1 MKKTILLSTLFLS
14 ASLLAQKKNISMEDA
29 VLGLSTNLRIEN
41 LNQVQWIPNQ
51 NAYTQNVKTAYGEA
65 LIKKEVPSLKTDTI
79 FRSSQFENKRI
90 PALNWINDKQA
101 YFSTK
106 TGYKTITTSGQQAD
120 WLKLPDNAENVEFD
134 ATNNQVGYVIDNNL
148 FFVDKAG
155 KTHQVTNDG
164 KYEIV
169 NGKSVHQNEFGI
181 HKGIFI
187 SPKGNLIAFYRM
199 DQTVVT
205 DYPIIDWSVQPAV
218 NKNIKYPFAGTKNH
232 TVRLGVYNPSTQK
245 TIFLET
251 QPEVDHYLTSVTWSP
266 DEKHIYIALL
276 SRNQKHMELN
286 QYDAIS
292 GKLIK
297 TLFKE
302 DDAKYVEPQNE
313 LHFIPG
319 KSNEFI
325 WWSQRDGFMHLY
337 RFNTDGKLLNQITKG
352 DWIVTDLV
360 GENAKKKELL
370 VMTTKDSP
378 KERQLYAV
386 NWENGKLRKITTD
399 AGTHNVSVSSN
410 GEYAI
415 DNWSN
420 DNTPRKID
428 VLDANGKFKQNIL
441 TAQNPLANYNTAKV
455 ENITLKADD
464 GTDLYGK
471 LIYPTNFDQSKK
483 YPVIVYLYN
492 GPHAQLITNR
502 FPATG
507 NLWYDHLAEKGYVVF
522 TMDGRG
528 SANRGLKFEQAIH
541 GNVGTTEMND
551 QMKGVDFLKTLPFV
565 DADRM
570 GIHGWSYGGFMTT
583 SFMLRKPDVF
593 KVGVAGGPV
602 LDWTQYE
609 IMYTER
615 YMESPQDNPEGYKTS
630 NLINRTKDL
639 KGKLLMIHGAQD
651 NVVVWQHSIDF
662 IREAVKNGVQMDYF
676 VYPGHEHN
684 VRGKDRVHLM
694 QKITDY
700 FDLYLKPEST
710 MSKE

>member
-1 MKKTILLSTLFLS
+1 MST
-14 ASLLAQKKNISMEDA
+14 SLLAQKKNVTMEDA

-51 NAYTQNVKTAYGEA
+51 NAYTQNVKTSYGEA

-90 PALNWINDKQA
+90 PSLNWINDKQA
-101 YFSTK
+101 YYSTK
-106 TGYKTITTSGQQAD
+106 TGYKTITTVGQQND

-148 FFVDKAG
+148 FFVDKTG
-155 KTHQVTNDG
+155 KTHQITKDG

-187 SPKGNLIAFYRM
+187 SPKGNLVAFYRM
-199 DQTVVT
+199 DQTAVT

-232 TVRLGVYNPSTQK
+232 TATLGVYNPSTQK
-245 TIFLET
+245 TTFLET
-251 QPEVDHYLTSVTWSP
+251 HPEVDHYLTSVTWSP

-286 QYDAIS
+286 QYDAVS

-319 KSNEFI
+319 KNNEFV

-360 GENAKKKELL
+360 GENAKKKEFLI
-370 VMTTKDSP
+370 MTTKDSP
-378 KERQLYAV
+378 KDRHLYAV

-399 AGTHNVSVSSN
+399 AGTHNVSVSTN

-455 ENITLKADD
+455 ENVTLKADD

-471 LIYPTNFDQSKK
+471 LIYPTNFDSSKK

-541 GNVGTTEMND
+541 GNVATTEMND
-551 QMKGVDFLKTLPFV
+551 QMKGVDFLKNLPFV
-565 DADRM
+565 DAERM

-615 YMESPQDNPEGYKTS
+615 YMESPQDNPEGFKNT
-630 NLINRTKDL
+630 NLINRVKDL

-662 IREAVKNGVQMDYF
+662 IREAVKNSVQMDYF

-700 FDLYLKPEST
+700 FDLYLKPEGT
-710 MSKE
+710 FQK

>member
-1 MKKTILLSTLFLS
+1 MKKTILLTTLLMS
-14 ASLLAQKKNISMEDA
+14 ASLIAQKKNVTMEDA

-51 NAYTQNVKTAYGEA
+51 NAYTQNVKTSYGEA

-90 PALNWINDKQA
+90 PSLNWINDKQA

-106 TGYKTITTSGQQAD
+106 TGYKTITTAGQQND
-120 WLKLPDNAENVEFD
+120 WLKLPDNAENIEFD

-155 KTHQVTNDG
+155 KTHQITKDG

-187 SPKGNLIAFYRM
+187 SPKGNLVAFYRM
-199 DQTVVT
+199 DQTAVT

-232 TVRLGVYNPSTQK
+232 TVTLGVYNPTTQK
-245 TIFLET
+245 TTFLET
-251 QPEVDHYLTSVTWSP
+251 HPEVDHYLTSVTWSP

-286 QYDAIS
+286 QYDAVS

-319 KSNEFI
+319 KTNEFV

-360 GENAKKKELL
+360 GENAKKKEFLI
-370 VMTTKDSP
+370 MTTKDSP
-378 KERQLYAV
+378 KDRHLYAV

-399 AGTHNVSVSSN
+399 AGTHNVSVSTN

-441 TAQNPLANYNTAKV
+441 NAQNPLANYNTAKV
-455 ENITLKADD
+455 ENVTLKADD

-471 LIYPTNFDQSKK
+471 LIYPTNFDSSKK

-507 NLWYDHLAEKGYVVF
+507 NLWYDHLAEKGYIVF

-541 GNVGTTEMND
+541 GNVATTEMND

-565 DADRM
+565 DAERM

-615 YMESPQDNPEGYKTS
+615 YMESPQDNPEGFKNT
-630 NLINRTKDL
+630 NLINRVKDL

-662 IREAVKNGVQMDYF
+662 IREAVKNG
-676 VYPGHEHN
+676 
-684 VRGKDRVHLM
+684 
-694 QKITDY
+694 
-700 FDLYLKPEST
+700 
-710 MSKE
+710 

>member
-1 MKKTILLSTLFLS
+1 MKNTILLSTLFLS

-51 NAYTQNVKTAYGEA
+51 NAFTQNVKTSYGEA

-90 PALNWINDKQA
+90 PSLNWINDKQA

-106 TGYKTITTSGQQAD
+106 TGYKTITTAGQQAD

-134 ATNNQVGYVIDNNL
+134 AINNQVGYVIDNNL

-187 SPKGNLIAFYRM
+187 SPKGNLVAFYKM

-232 TVRLGVYNPSTQK
+232 IVTLGVYNPSTQK

-297 TLFKE
+297 ILFKE

-410 GEYAI
+410 GEYI
-415 DNWSN
+415 VDNWSN

-428 VLDANGKFKQNIL
+428 VIAANGKLKQNIL

-651 NVVVWQHSIDF
+651 PVVVWQHSVDF
-662 IREAVKNGVQMDYF
+662 VREAVKNGVQMDYF
-676 VYPGHEHN
+676 IYPGHEHN

-710 MSKE
+710 TTK

>member
-1 MKKTILLSTLFLS
+1 MKKTILLSTFLLS
-14 ASLLAQKKNISMEDA
+14 AGLLAQKKNISMQEA
-29 VLGLSTNLRIEN
+29 VLGLATNLRVDN

-51 NAYTQNVKTAYGEA
+51 NAYTQNVKTSYGEA

-90 PALNWINDKQA
+90 PQLNWINAEQA
-101 YFSTK
+101 NFSTK
-106 TGYKTITTSGQQAD
+106 QGVKKINIAGQQTN
-120 WLKLPDNAENVEFD
+120 WLTLPENAEEVEVD
-134 ATNNQVGYVIDNNL
+134 GSHNQIAYVVDNNL
-148 FFVDKAG
+148 YFVDKNG
-155 KTHQVTNDG
+155 QTHQITTDG

-169 NGKSVHQNEFGI
+169 NGKSVHQQEFGI
-181 HKGIFI
+181 HKGIFL
-187 SPKGNLIAFYRM
+187 SPKGNYVAFYRM
-199 DQTVVT
+199 DQTAVT
-205 DYPIIDWSVQPAV
+205 DYPIIDWTVQPAV

-232 TVRLGVYNPSTQK
+232 TVTLGVYNPSTKK

-251 QPEVDHYLTSVTWSP
+251 HPEVDHYLTSVTWSP
-266 DEKHIYIALL
+266 DEKFIYIGIL
-276 SRNQKHMELN
+276 SRNQKHLELN
-286 QYDAIS
+286 QYDATS

-313 LHFIPG
+313 LYFVKG
-319 KSNEFI
+319 KTNEFI
-325 WWSQRDGFMHLY
+325 WWSQRDGYMHLY
-337 RFNTDGKLLNQITKG
+337 RFDINGKLLNQITKG
-352 DWIVTDLV
+352 NWIVNEIV
-360 GENAKKKELL
+360 GENSKKKELL
-370 VMTTKDSP
+370 ITTTKDSP
-378 KERQLYAV
+378 KEKQLYAV

-399 AGTHNVSVSSN
+399 AGIHNVSISSN

-420 DNTPRKID
+420 ETTPRKVD
-428 VLDANGKFKQNIL
+428 LLDTKGKFKSNLL
-441 TAQNPLANYNTAKV
+441 TAKNPLSDYNTAKV
-455 ENITLKADD
+455 ENVTLKADD

-471 LIYPTNFDQSKK
+471 LIYPTNFDKTKK

-507 NLWYDHLAEKGYVVF
+507 NLWYDVLAEKGYVVF

-528 SANRGLKFEQAIH
+528 SSNRGLKFEQAIH
-541 GNVGTTEMND
+541 GNVATTEMND
-551 QMKGVDFLKTLPFV
+551 QMKGVEFLKSLPFV
-565 DADRM
+565 DAERM

-615 YMESPQDNPEGYKTS
+615 YMESPQDNPEGFKET
-630 NLINRTKDL
+630 NLINRVKDL
-639 KGKLLMIHGAQD
+639 KGKLLMIHGTQD

-662 IREAVKNGVQMDYF
+662 IREAVKNGIQMDYF
-676 VYPGHEHN
+676 IYPGYQHN
-684 VRGKDRVHLM
+684 VIGKDRVHLM

-700 FDLYLKPEST
+700 FDLYLKPEN
-710 MSKE
+710 SK

>member
-1 MKKTILLSTLFLS
+1 MKKTILLTTLLMS
-14 ASLLAQKKNISMEDA
+14 ASLIAQKKNVTMEDA

-51 NAYTQNVKTAYGEA
+51 NAYTQNVKTSYGEA

-90 PALNWINDKQA
+90 PSLNWINDKQA

-106 TGYKTITTSGQQAD
+106 TGYKTITTAGQQND
-120 WLKLPDNAENVEFD
+120 WLKLPENAENIEFD

-155 KTHQVTNDG
+155 KTHQITKDG

-187 SPKGNLIAFYRM
+187 SPKGNLVAFYRM
-199 DQTVVT
+199 DQTAVT

-232 TVRLGVYNPSTQK
+232 TVTLGVYNPTTQK
-245 TIFLET
+245 TTFLET
-251 QPEVDHYLTSVTWSP
+251 HPEVDHYLTSVTWSP

-286 QYDAIS
+286 QYDAVS

-319 KSNEFI
+319 KTNEFV

-360 GENAKKKELL
+360 GENAKKKEFLI
-370 VMTTKDSP
+370 MTTKDSP
-378 KERQLYAV
+378 KDRHLYAV

-399 AGTHNVSVSSN
+399 AGTHNVSVSTN

-441 TAQNPLANYNTAKV
+441 NAQNPLANYNTAKV
-455 ENITLKADD
+455 ENVTLKADD

-471 LIYPTNFDQSKK
+471 LIYPTNFDSSKK

-507 NLWYDHLAEKGYVVF
+507 NLWYDHLAEKGYIVF

-541 GNVGTTEMND
+541 GNVATTEMND

-565 DADRM
+565 DAERM

-615 YMESPQDNPEGYKTS
+615 YMESPQDNPEGFKNT
-630 NLINRTKDL
+630 NLINRVKDL

-662 IREAVKNGVQMDYF
+662 IREAVKNGMQMDYF

-700 FDLYLKPEST
+700 FDLYLKPEGTSQ
-710 MSKE
+710 K

>member
-1 MKKTILLSTLFLS
+1 MKKTILLTTLLMS
-14 ASLLAQKKNISMEDA
+14 ASLIAQKKNVTMEDA

-51 NAYTQNVKTAYGEA
+51 NAYTQNVKTSYGEA

-90 PALNWINDKQA
+90 PSLNWINDKQA
-101 YFSTK
+101 YYSTK
-106 TGYKTITTSGQQAD
+106 TGYKTITTAGQQND
-120 WLKLPDNAENVEFD
+120 WLKLPDNAENIEFD

-155 KTHQVTNDG
+155 KTHQITKDG

-187 SPKGNLIAFYRM
+187 SPKGNLVAFYRM
-199 DQTVVT
+199 DQTAVT

-232 TVRLGVYNPSTQK
+232 TVTLGVYNPTTQK
-245 TIFLET
+245 TTFLET
-251 QPEVDHYLTSVTWSP
+251 HPEVDHYLTSVTWSP

-286 QYDAIS
+286 QYDAVS

-319 KSNEFI
+319 KTNEFV

-360 GENAKKKELL
+360 GENAKKKEFLI
-370 VMTTKDSP
+370 MTTKDSP
-378 KERQLYAV
+378 KDRHLYAV

-399 AGTHNVSVSSN
+399 AGTHNVSVSTN

-455 ENITLKADD
+455 ENVTLKADD

-471 LIYPTNFDQSKK
+471 LIYPTNFDSSKK

-541 GNVGTTEMND
+541 GNVATTEMND

-565 DADRM
+565 DAERM

-615 YMESPQDNPEGYKTS
+615 YMESPQDNPEGFKNT
-630 NLINRTKDL
+630 NLINRVKDL

-700 FDLYLKPEST
+700 FDLYLKPEGTSQ
-710 MSKE
+710 K

>member
-1 MKKTILLSTLFLS
+1 MS
-14 ASLLAQKKNISMEDA
+14 ASLLAQKKNITMEDA

-51 NAYTQNVKTAYGEA
+51 NAYTQNVKTSYGEA

-90 PALNWINDKQA
+90 PSLNWINDKQA
-101 YFSTK
+101 YYSTK
-106 TGYKTITTSGQQAD
+106 TGYKTITTAGQQND
-120 WLKLPDNAENVEFD
+120 WLKLPDNAENEEFD
-134 ATNNQVGYVIDNNL
+134 ATNNQVGYVVDNNL
-148 FFVDKAG
+148 FFVDKTG
-155 KTHQVTNDG
+155 KTHQITKDG

-187 SPKGNLIAFYRM
+187 SPKGNLVAFYRM

-232 TVRLGVYNPSTQK
+232 TVTLGVYNPSTQK
-245 TIFLET
+245 TTFLEIH
-251 QPEVDHYLTSVTWSP
+251 PEVDHYLTSVTWSP

-286 QYDAIS
+286 QYDAVS

-319 KSNEFI
+319 KNNEFV

-360 GENAKKKELL
+360 GENAKKKEFLII
-370 VMTTKDSP
+370 TTKDSP
-378 KERQLYAV
+378 KDRHLYAV

-399 AGTHNVSVSSN
+399 AGTHNVSVSTN

-455 ENITLKADD
+455 ENVTLKADD

-471 LIYPTNFDQSKK
+471 LIYPTNFDSSKK

-541 GNVGTTEMND
+541 GNVATTEMND

-565 DADRM
+565 DAERM

-615 YMESPQDNPEGYKTS
+615 YMESPQDNPEGFKNT
-630 NLINRTKDL
+630 NLINRVKDL

-662 IREAVKNGVQMDYF
+662 IREAVKNGMQMDYF

-700 FDLYLKPEST
+700 FDLYLKPEGTSQ
-710 MSKE
+710 K

>member
-1 MKKTILLSTLFLS
+1 MKKTILLSTLLMS
-14 ASLLAQKKNISMEDA
+14 ASLLAQKKNITMEDA

-51 NAYTQNVKTAYGEA
+51 NAFTQNVKTSYGEA

-90 PALNWINDKQA
+90 PSLNWINDKQA

-106 TGYKTITTSGQQAD
+106 TGYKTISTTGQQND

-155 KTHQVTNDG
+155 KTHQITKDG

-187 SPKGNLIAFYRM
+187 SPKGNYVAFYRM

-232 TVRLGVYNPSTQK
+232 TVTLGVYNPTMQK
-245 TIFLET
+245 TTFLET
-251 QPEVDHYLTSVTWSP
+251 HPEIDHYLTSVTWSP

-286 QYDAIS
+286 QYDAVS

-319 KSNEFI
+319 KTNEFV

-337 RFNTDGKLLNQITKG
+337 RFNTEGKLLNQITKG

-360 GENAKKKELL
+360 GENAKKKEFLI
-370 VMTTKDSP
+370 MTTKDSP
-378 KERQLYAV
+378 KDRHLYAV

-399 AGTHNVSVSSN
+399 AGTHNISVSTN
-410 GEYAI
+410 GDYAI

-428 VLDANGKFKQNIL
+428 VIDANGKFKQNIL
-441 TAQNPLANYNTAKV
+441 TAQNPLTNYNTAKV
-455 ENITLKADD
+455 ENVTLKADD

-541 GNVGTTEMND
+541 GNVATTEMND

-565 DADRM
+565 DAERM

-615 YMESPQDNPEGYKTS
+615 YMESPQDNPEGYKNT

-651 NVVVWQHSIDF
+651 PVVVWQHSVDF
-662 IREAVKNGVQMDYF
+662 VREAVKNGVQMDYF
-676 VYPGHEHN
+676 IYPGHEHN

-710 MSKE
+710 SQK

>member
-1 MKKTILLSTLFLS
+1 MKKTILLSTLLMS
-14 ASLLAQKKNISMEDA
+14 ASLLAQKKNVTMEDA

-51 NAYTQNVKTAYGEA
+51 NAFTQNVKTSYGEA

-90 PALNWINDKQA
+90 PSLNWINDKQA
-101 YFSTK
+101 YYSTK
-106 TGYKTITTSGQQAD
+106 TGYKTITTAGQQND

-148 FFVDKAG
+148 FFVDKTG
-155 KTHQVTNDG
+155 KTHQITKDG

-232 TVRLGVYNPSTQK
+232 TVTLGVYNPSTQK
-245 TIFLET
+245 TTFLET
-251 QPEVDHYLTSVTWSP
+251 HPEVDHYLTSVTWSP

-286 QYDAIS
+286 QYDAVS

-319 KSNEFI
+319 KNNEFV

-360 GENAKKKELL
+360 GENAKKKEFLI
-370 VMTTKDSP
+370 MTTKDSP
-378 KERQLYAV
+378 KDRHLYAV

-399 AGTHNVSVSSN
+399 AGTHNVSVSTN

-420 DNTPRKID
+420 DDTPRKID

-441 TAQNPLANYNTAKV
+441 SAQNPLANYNTAKV
-455 ENITLKADD
+455 ENVTLKADD

-471 LIYPTNFDQSKK
+471 LIYPTNFDSSKK

-541 GNVGTTEMND
+541 GNVATTEMND

-565 DADRM
+565 DAERM

-615 YMESPQDNPEGYKTS
+615 YMESPQDNPEGFKNT
-630 NLINRTKDL
+630 NLINRVKDL

-700 FDLYLKPEST
+700 FDLYLKPENISI
-710 MSKE
+710 K

>member
-1 MKKTILLSTLFLS
+1 MS
-14 ASLLAQKKNISMEDA
+14 ASLLAQKKNVTMEDA

-51 NAYTQNVKTAYGEA
+51 NAYTQNVKTSYGEA

-90 PALNWINDKQA
+90 PSLNWINDKQA
-101 YFSTK
+101 YYSTK
-106 TGYKTITTSGQQAD
+106 TGYKTITTAGQQTD
-120 WLKLPDNAENVEFD
+120 WLKLPDNAENIEFD

-155 KTHQVTNDG
+155 KTHQITKDG

-187 SPKGNLIAFYRM
+187 SPKGSLVAFYRM

-232 TVRLGVYNPSTQK
+232 TVTLGVYNPATQK
-245 TIFLET
+245 TTFLET
-251 QPEVDHYLTSVTWSP
+251 HPEVDHYLTSVTWSP

-276 SRNQKHMELN
+276 SRNQKHLELN
-286 QYDAIS
+286 QYDAVS

-319 KSNEFI
+319 KTNEFV

-337 RFNTDGKLLNQITKG
+337 RFNTDGKLLKQITKG

-360 GENAKKKELL
+360 GENAKKKEFLI
-370 VMTTKDSP
+370 MTTKDSP
-378 KERQLYAV
+378 KDRHLYAV

-399 AGTHNVSVSSN
+399 TGTHNVLVSSN

-441 TAQNPLANYNTAKV
+441 TAQNPLTNYNTAKV
-455 ENITLKADD
+455 ENVTLKADD

-471 LIYPTNFDQSKK
+471 LIYPTNFDSSKK

-541 GNVGTTEMND
+541 GNVATTEMND
-551 QMKGVDFLKTLPFV
+551 QMKGVNFLETLSFV
-565 DADRM
+565 DAERM

-615 YMESPQDNPEGYKTS
+615 YMESPQDNPEGFKNT
-630 NLINRTKDL
+630 NLINRVKDL

-700 FDLYLKPEST
+700 FDLYLKPEGTSQ
-710 MSKE
+710 K

>member
-1 MKKTILLSTLFLS
+1 MS
-14 ASLLAQKKNISMEDA
+14 ASLLAQKKNITMEDA

-51 NAYTQNVKTAYGEA
+51 NAYTQNVKTSYGEA

-90 PALNWINDKQA
+90 PSLNWINDKQA

-106 TGYKTITTSGQQAD
+106 TGYKTITTAGQQND
-120 WLKLPDNAENVEFD
+120 WLKLPKNAENIEFD

-148 FFVDKAG
+148 FFVDKSG
-155 KTHQVTNDG
+155 KTHQITKDG

-187 SPKGNLIAFYRM
+187 SPKGNLVAFYRM
-199 DQTVVT
+199 DQTAVT

-232 TVRLGVYNPSTQK
+232 TVMLGVYNPSTQK

-251 QPEVDHYLTSVTWSP
+251 HPEVDHYLTSVTWSP

-276 SRNQKHMELN
+276 SRNQKHLELN
-286 QYDAIS
+286 QYDAVS

-319 KSNEFI
+319 KNNEFV

-360 GENAKKKELL
+360 GENAKKKEFLI
-370 VMTTKDSP
+370 MTTKDSP
-378 KERQLYAV
+378 KDRHLYAV

-399 AGTHNVSVSSN
+399 AGTHNVSVSTN

-455 ENITLKADD
+455 ENVTLKADD

-471 LIYPTNFDQSKK
+471 LIYPTNFDSSKK

-541 GNVGTTEMND
+541 GNVATTEMND

-565 DADRM
+565 DAERM

-615 YMESPQDNPEGYKTS
+615 YMESPQDNPEGFKNT
-630 NLINRTKDL
+630 NLINRVKDL

-700 FDLYLKPEST
+700 FDLYLKPEGTSQ
-710 MSKE
+710 K

>member
-1 MKKTILLSTLFLS
+1 MKKTILFSTLLMS
-14 ASLLAQKKNISMEDA
+14 ASLLAQKKNVTMEDA

-51 NAYTQNVKTAYGEA
+51 NAYTQNVKTSYGEA

-90 PALNWINDKQA
+90 PSLNWINDKQA
-101 YFSTK
+101 YYSTK
-106 TGYKTITTSGQQAD
+106 TGYKTITTAGQQTD
-120 WLKLPDNAENVEFD
+120 WLKLPDNAENIEFD

-155 KTHQVTNDG
+155 KTHQITKDG

-187 SPKGNLIAFYRM
+187 SPKGSLVAFYRM

-232 TVRLGVYNPSTQK
+232 TVTLGVYNPATQK
-245 TIFLET
+245 TTFLET
-251 QPEVDHYLTSVTWSP
+251 HPEVDHYLTSVTWSP

-276 SRNQKHMELN
+276 SRNQKHLELN
-286 QYDAIS
+286 QYDAVS

-319 KSNEFI
+319 KTNEFV

-337 RFNTDGKLLNQITKG
+337 RFNTAGKLLNQITKG

-360 GENAKKKELL
+360 GENAKKKEFLI
-370 VMTTKDSP
+370 MTTKDSP
-378 KERQLYAV
+378 KDRHLYAV

-455 ENITLKADD
+455 ENVTLKADD

-471 LIYPTNFDQSKK
+471 LIYPTNFDSSKK

-541 GNVGTTEMND
+541 GNVATTEMND
-551 QMKGVDFLKTLPFV
+551 QMKGVNFLKTLPFV
-565 DADRM
+565 DAERM

-602 LDWTQYE
+602 LDWAQYE

-615 YMESPQDNPEGYKTS
+615 YMESPQDNPEGFKNT
-630 NLINRTKDL
+630 NLINRVKDL

-700 FDLYLKPEST
+700 FDLYLKPEGTSQ
-710 MSKE
+710 K

>member
-1 MKKTILLSTLFLS
+1 MS
-14 ASLLAQKKNISMEDA
+14 ASLLAQKKNVTMEDA

-51 NAYTQNVKTAYGEA
+51 NAYTQNVKTSYGEA

-90 PALNWINDKQA
+90 PSLNWINDKQA
-101 YFSTK
+101 YYSTK
-106 TGYKTITTSGQQAD
+106 TGYKTITTAGQQND

-155 KTHQVTNDG
+155 KTHQITKDG

-187 SPKGNLIAFYRM
+187 SPKGNLVAFYRM
-199 DQTVVT
+199 DQTAVT

-232 TVRLGVYNPSTQK
+232 TVTLGVYNPTTQK
-245 TIFLET
+245 TTFLET
-251 QPEVDHYLTSVTWSP
+251 HPEVDHYLTSVTWSP

-286 QYDAIS
+286 QYDAVS

-319 KSNEFI
+319 KNNEFV

-360 GENAKKKELL
+360 GENAKKKEFLI
-370 VMTTKDSP
+370 MTTKDSP
-378 KERQLYAV
+378 KDRHLYAV

-399 AGTHNVSVSSN
+399 AGTHNVTVSSN

-455 ENITLKADD
+455 ENVTLKADD

-471 LIYPTNFDQSKK
+471 LIYPTNFDSSKK

-541 GNVGTTEMND
+541 GNVATTEMND

-565 DADRM
+565 DAERM

-615 YMESPQDNPEGYKTS
+615 YMESPQDNPEGFKNT
-630 NLINRTKDL
+630 NLINRVKDL

-700 FDLYLKPEST
+700 FDLYLKPEGTSQ
-710 MSKE
+710 K

>member
-1 MKKTILLSTLFLS
+1 MS
-14 ASLLAQKKNISMEDA
+14 ASLLAQKKNVTMEDA

-51 NAYTQNVKTAYGEA
+51 NAYTQNVKTSYGEA

-90 PALNWINDKQA
+90 PSLNWINDKQA
-101 YFSTK
+101 YYSTK
-106 TGYKTITTSGQQAD
+106 TGYKTITTAGQQND

-148 FFVDKAG
+148 FFVDKTG
-155 KTHQVTNDG
+155 KTHQITKDG

-187 SPKGNLIAFYRM
+187 SPKGNLVAFYRM
-199 DQTVVT
+199 DQTIVT

-232 TVRLGVYNPSTQK
+232 TVMLGVYNPSTQK

-251 QPEVDHYLTSVTWSP
+251 HPEVDHYLTSVTWSP

-286 QYDAIS
+286 QYDAVS

-319 KSNEFI
+319 KNNEFV

-360 GENAKKKELL
+360 GENAKKKEFLI
-370 VMTTKDSP
+370 MTTKDSP
-378 KERQLYAV
+378 KDRHLYAV

-399 AGTHNVSVSSN
+399 AGTHNVSVSTN

-455 ENITLKADD
+455 ENVTLKADD

-541 GNVGTTEMND
+541 GNVATTEMND

-565 DADRM
+565 DAERM

-615 YMESPQDNPEGYKTS
+615 YMESPQDNPEGFKNT
-630 NLINRTKDL
+630 NLINRVKDL

-662 IREAVKNGVQMDYF
+662 IREAVKKGVQMDYF

-700 FDLYLKPEST
+700 FDLYLKPEGTSQ
-710 MSKE
+710 K

>member
-1 MKKTILLSTLFLS
+1 MKKTILLSTLLMS
-14 ASLLAQKKNISMEDA
+14 ASLLAQKKNITMEDA

-51 NAYTQNVKTAYGEA
+51 NAFTQNVKTSYGEA

-90 PALNWINDKQA
+90 PSLNWINDKQA

-106 TGYKTITTSGQQAD
+106 TGYKTITTTGQQND

-155 KTHQVTNDG
+155 KTHQITKDG

-187 SPKGNLIAFYRM
+187 SPKGNYVAFYRM

-232 TVRLGVYNPSTQK
+232 TVTLGVYNPTTQK
-245 TIFLET
+245 TTFLET
-251 QPEVDHYLTSVTWSP
+251 HPEVDHYLTSVTWSP

-286 QYDAIS
+286 QYDAVS

-319 KSNEFI
+319 KTNEFV

-337 RFNTDGKLLNQITKG
+337 RFNTEGKLLNQITKG

-360 GENAKKKELL
+360 GENAKKKEFLI
-370 VMTTKDSP
+370 MTTKDSP
-378 KERQLYAV
+378 KDRHLYAV

-399 AGTHNVSVSSN
+399 AGTHNVSVSTN
-410 GEYAI
+410 GDYAI

-428 VLDANGKFKQNIL
+428 VIDANGKFKQNIL
-441 TAQNPLANYNTAKV
+441 TAQNPLTNYNTAKV
-455 ENITLKADD
+455 ENVTLKADD

-541 GNVGTTEMND
+541 GNVATTEMND

-565 DADRM
+565 DAERM

-615 YMESPQDNPEGYKTS
+615 YMESPQDNPEGYKNT

-651 NVVVWQHSIDF
+651 PIVVWQHSVDF
-662 IREAVKNGVQMDYF
+662 VREAVKNGVQMDYF
-676 VYPGHEHN
+676 IYPGHEHN

-700 FDLYLKPEST
+700 FDLYLKPEGTSQ
-710 MSKE
+710 K

>member
-1 MKKTILLSTLFLS
+1 MKKTILFSTLLLS
-14 ASLLAQKKNISMEDA
+14 ASLLAQKKNITMEDA

-41 LNQVQWIPNQ
+41 LSQVQWIPNQ
-51 NAYTQNVKTAYGEA
+51 NAFTQNVKTAYGEA
-65 LIKKEVPSLKTDTI
+65 LIKKEIPSLKTDTI
-79 FRSSQFENKRI
+79 LRSTQFENKRI
-90 PALNWINDKQA
+90 PSLTWINDKQA

-106 TGYKTITTSGQQAD
+106 TGYKTISTTGQQAD
-120 WLKLPDNAENVEFD
+120 WMKLPEKSENVEFD

-148 FFVDKAG
+148 FFVDKTG
-155 KTHQVTNDG
+155 KTHQITKDG

-187 SPKGNLIAFYRM
+187 SPKGNLVAFYRM

-232 TVRLGVYNPSTQK
+232 TVTLGVYNPSTQK
-245 TIFLET
+245 TTFLET
-251 QPEVDHYLTSVTWSP
+251 HPEVDHYLTSVTWSP

-276 SRNQKHMELN
+276 SRNQKHLELN
-286 QYDAIS
+286 QYDAVS

-319 KSNEFI
+319 KTNEFV

-360 GENAKKKELL
+360 GENVKKKEFL

-378 KERQLYAV
+378 KDRHLYAV
-386 NWENGKLRKITTD
+386 NWENGKLRKITSD

-441 TAQNPLANYNTAKV
+441 TANNPLANYNTAKV
-455 ENITLKADD
+455 ENVTLKADD

-502 FPATG
+502 FPASG

-541 GNVGTTEMND
+541 GNVATTEMND

-565 DADRM
+565 DAERM

-602 LDWTQYE
+602 LDWKQYE
-609 IMYTER
+609 AMYTER
-615 YMESPQDNPEGYKTS
+615 YMESPQDNPEGFKNT

-700 FDLYLKPEST
+700 FDLYLKPEATSQ
-710 MSKE
+710 K

>member
-65 LIKKEVPSLKTDTI
+65 LIRKEVPSLKTDTI

-187 SPKGNLIAFYRM
+187 SPKGNLVAFYRM

-428 VLDANGKFKQNIL
+428 VIAANGKLKQNIL

-630 NLINRTKDL
+630 NLINRVKDL

-676 VYPGHEHN
+676 IYPGHEHN

-710 MSKE
+710 TTK

>member
-120 WLKLPDNAENVEFD
+120 WLKLPDNAENVEFE

-187 SPKGNLIAFYRM
+187 SPKGNLVAFYRM

-410 GEYAI
+410 GEYI
-415 DNWSN
+415 VDNWSN

-428 VLDANGKFKQNIL
+428 VIAANGKLKQNIL

-651 NVVVWQHSIDF
+651 PVVVWQHSVDF
-662 IREAVKNGVQMDYF
+662 VREAVKNGVQMDYF
-676 VYPGHEHN
+676 IYPGHEHN

-710 MSKE
+710 TTK

>member
-1 MKKTILLSTLFLS
+1 MKKTILLTTLLMS
-14 ASLLAQKKNISMEDA
+14 ASLIAQKKNVTMEDA

-51 NAYTQNVKTAYGEA
+51 NAYTQNVKTSYGEA

-90 PALNWINDKQA
+90 PSLNWINDKQA

-106 TGYKTITTSGQQAD
+106 TGYKTITTAGQQND
-120 WLKLPDNAENVEFD
+120 WLKLPDNAENIEFD

-155 KTHQVTNDG
+155 KTHQITKDG

-187 SPKGNLIAFYRM
+187 SPKGNLVAFYRM
-199 DQTVVT
+199 DQTAVT

-232 TVRLGVYNPSTQK
+232 TVTLGVYNPTTQK
-245 TIFLET
+245 TTFLET
-251 QPEVDHYLTSVTWSP
+251 HPEVDHYLTSVTWSP

-286 QYDAIS
+286 QYDAVS

-319 KSNEFI
+319 KTNEFV

-360 GENAKKKELL
+360 GENAKKKEFLI
-370 VMTTKDSP
+370 MTTKDSP
-378 KERQLYAV
+378 KDRHLYAV

-399 AGTHNVSVSSN
+399 AGTHNVSVSTN

-455 ENITLKADD
+455 ENVTLKADD

-471 LIYPTNFDQSKK
+471 LIYPTNFDSSKK

-541 GNVGTTEMND
+541 GNVATTEMND

-565 DADRM
+565 DAERM

-615 YMESPQDNPEGYKTS
+615 YMESPQDNPEGFKNT
-630 NLINRTKDL
+630 NLINRVKDL

-662 IREAVKNGVQMDYF
+662 IREAVKNGMQMDYF

-700 FDLYLKPEST
+700 FDLYLKPEGTSQ
-710 MSKE
+710 K

>member
-1 MKKTILLSTLFLS
+1 MKKTILLTTLLMS
-14 ASLLAQKKNISMEDA
+14 ASLIAQKKNVTMEDA

-51 NAYTQNVKTAYGEA
+51 NAYTQNVKTSYGEA

-90 PALNWINDKQA
+90 PSLNWINDKQA

-106 TGYKTITTSGQQAD
+106 TGYKTITTAGQQND
-120 WLKLPDNAENVEFD
+120 WLKLPENAENIEFD

-148 FFVDKAG
+148 FFVDKSG
-155 KTHQVTNDG
+155 KTHQITKDG

-187 SPKGNLIAFYRM
+187 SPKGNLVAFYRM
-199 DQTVVT
+199 DQTAVT

-232 TVRLGVYNPSTQK
+232 TVTLGVYNPTTQK
-245 TIFLET
+245 TTFLET
-251 QPEVDHYLTSVTWSP
+251 HPEVDHYLTSVTWSP

-286 QYDAIS
+286 QYDAVS

-302 DDAKYVEPQNE
+302 DDTKYVEPQNE

-319 KSNEFI
+319 KNNEFV

-337 RFNTDGKLLNQITKG
+337 RFNTEGKLLNQITKG

-360 GENAKKKELL
+360 GENAKKKEFLI
-370 VMTTKDSP
+370 MTTKYSP
-378 KERQLYAV
+378 KDRHLYAV

-399 AGTHNVSVSSN
+399 AGTHNVSVSTN

-455 ENITLKADD
+455 ENVTLKADD

-471 LIYPTNFDQSKK
+471 LIYPTNFDSSKK

-541 GNVGTTEMND
+541 GNVATTEMND

-565 DADRM
+565 DAERM

-615 YMESPQDNPEGYKTS
+615 YMESPQDNPEGFKNT
-630 NLINRTKDL
+630 NLINRVKDL

-662 IREAVKNGVQMDYF
+662 IREAVKNGMQMDYF

-700 FDLYLKPEST
+700 FDLYLKPEGTSQ
-710 MSKE
+710 K

>member
-1 MKKTILLSTLFLS
+1 MKKTILFSTLLLS
-14 ASLLAQKKNISMEDA
+14 ASLLAQKKNITMEDA

-41 LNQVQWIPNQ
+41 LSQVQWIPNQ
-51 NAYTQNVKTAYGEA
+51 NAFTQNVKTSYGEA

-79 FRSSQFENKRI
+79 LRSTQFENKRI
-90 PALNWINDKQA
+90 PSLTWINDKQA

-106 TGYKTITTSGQQAD
+106 TGYKTISTTGQQAD
-120 WLKLPDNAENVEFD
+120 WMKLPEKSENVEFD

-148 FFVDKAG
+148 FFVDKTG
-155 KTHQVTNDG
+155 KTHQITKDG

-187 SPKGNLIAFYRM
+187 SPKGNLVAFYRM

-232 TVRLGVYNPSTQK
+232 TVTLGVYNPSTQK
-245 TIFLET
+245 TTFLET
-251 QPEVDHYLTSVTWSP
+251 HPEVDHYLTSVTWSP

-276 SRNQKHMELN
+276 SRNQKHLELN
-286 QYDAIS
+286 QYDAVS

-313 LHFIPG
+313 LHFISG
-319 KSNEFI
+319 KTNEFV

-360 GENAKKKELL
+360 GENAKKKEFL

-378 KERQLYAV
+378 KERHLYAV
-386 NWENGKLRKITTD
+386 NWENGKLRKITSD
-399 AGTHNVSVSSN
+399 AGTHNVSISTN

-441 TAQNPLANYNTAKV
+441 TANNPLANYNTAKV
-455 ENITLKADD
+455 ENVTLKADD

-471 LIYPTNFDQSKK
+471 LIYPTNFDSSKK

-502 FPATG
+502 FPASG

-541 GNVGTTEMND
+541 GNVATTEMND

-565 DADRM
+565 DAERM

-602 LDWTQYE
+602 LDWKQYE
-609 IMYTER
+609 AMYTER
-615 YMESPQDNPEGYKTS
+615 YMESPQDNPEGFKNT
-630 NLINRTKDL
+630 NLINRTKNL
-639 KGKLLMIHGAQD
+639 KGKLLMIHGAKD

-700 FDLYLKPEST
+700 FDLYLKPEATSQ
-710 MSKE
+710 K

>member
-1 MKKTILLSTLFLS
+1 MKKTILLSTLLMS
-14 ASLLAQKKNISMEDA
+14 ASLLAQKKNVTMEDA

-51 NAYTQNVKTAYGEA
+51 NAYTQNVKTSYGEA

-90 PALNWINDKQA
+90 PSLNWINDKQA

-106 TGYKTITTSGQQAD
+106 TGYKTITTAGQQND
-120 WLKLPDNAENVEFD
+120 WLKLPENAENIEFD

-148 FFVDKAG
+148 FFVDKSG
-155 KTHQVTNDG
+155 KTHQITKDG

-187 SPKGNLIAFYRM
+187 SPKGNLVAFYRM
-199 DQTVVT
+199 DQTAVT

-232 TVRLGVYNPSTQK
+232 TVTLGVYNPTTQK
-245 TIFLET
+245 TTFLEIH
-251 QPEVDHYLTSVTWSP
+251 PEVDHYLTSVTWSP

-286 QYDAIS
+286 QYDAVS

-302 DDAKYVEPQNE
+302 DDVKYVEPQNE

-319 KSNEFI
+319 KNNEFV

-337 RFNTDGKLLNQITKG
+337 RFNTEGKLLNQITKG

-360 GENAKKKELL
+360 GENAKKKEFLII
-370 VMTTKDSP
+370 TTKDSP
-378 KERQLYAV
+378 KDRHLYAV

-399 AGTHNVSVSSN
+399 AGTHNVSVSTN

-455 ENITLKADD
+455 ENVTLKADD

-471 LIYPTNFDQSKK
+471 LIYPTNFDSSKK

-541 GNVGTTEMND
+541 GNVATTEMND

-565 DADRM
+565 DAERM

-615 YMESPQDNPEGYKTS
+615 YMESPQDNPEGFKNT
-630 NLINRTKDL
+630 NLINRVKDL

-662 IREAVKNGVQMDYF
+662 IREAVKNGMQMDYF

-700 FDLYLKPEST
+700 FDLYLKPEGTSQ
-710 MSKE
+710 K

>member
-1 MKKTILLSTLFLS
+1 MKKTILLSTFLLS
-14 ASLLAQKKNISMEDA
+14 AGLLAQKKNISMQEA
-29 VLGLSTNLRIEN
+29 VLGLATNLKVDN

-51 NAYTQNVKTAYGEA
+51 NAYTQNVKTSYGEA

-90 PALNWINDKQA
+90 PQLNWVNAEQA
-101 YFSTK
+101 NFSTK
-106 TGYKTITTSGQQAD
+106 QGVKKINISGQQTN
-120 WLKLPDNAENVEFD
+120 WLTLPENVEEVEID
-134 ATNNQVGYVIDNNL
+134 GIHNQIAYVIDNNL
-148 FFVDKAG
+148 YFVDKNG
-155 KTHQVTNDG
+155 QTHQITTDG

-169 NGKSVHQNEFGI
+169 NGKSVHQQEFGI
-181 HKGIFI
+181 HKGIFL
-187 SPKGNLIAFYRM
+187 SPKGNYVAFYRM
-199 DQTVVT
+199 DQTAVT
-205 DYPIIDWSVQPAV
+205 DYPIIDWTVQPAV

-232 TVRLGVYNPSTQK
+232 TVTLGVYNPSTKK

-251 QPEVDHYLTSVTWSP
+251 HPEVDHYLTSVTWSP
-266 DEKHIYIALL
+266 DEKFIYIGIL
-276 SRNQKHMELN
+276 SRNQKHLELN
-286 QYDAIS
+286 QYDATS
-292 GKLIK
+292 GKLVK

-313 LHFIPG
+313 LYFVKG
-319 KSNEFI
+319 KTNEFI
-325 WWSQRDGFMHLY
+325 WWSQRDGYMHLY
-337 RFNTDGKLLNQITKG
+337 RFDINGKLLNQITKG
-352 DWIVTDLV
+352 NWIVNEIV
-360 GENAKKKELL
+360 GENSNKKELL
-370 VMTTKDSP
+370 ITTTKDSP
-378 KERQLYAV
+378 KEKQLYAV

-399 AGTHNVSVSSN
+399 AGIHNVSISSN

-420 DNTPRKID
+420 ETTPRKID
-428 VLDANGKFKQNIL
+428 LLDTKGKFKSNLL
-441 TAQNPLANYNTAKV
+441 TAKNPLADYNTAKV
-455 ENITLKADD
+455 ENVTLKADD

-471 LIYPTNFDQSKK
+471 LIYPTNFDKTKK

-507 NLWYDHLAEKGYVVF
+507 NLWYDVLAEKGYVVF

-528 SANRGLKFEQAIH
+528 SSNRGLKFEQAIH
-541 GNVGTTEMND
+541 GNVATTEMND
-551 QMKGVDFLKTLPFV
+551 QMRGVEFLKSLPFV
-565 DADRM
+565 DAERM

-615 YMESPQDNPEGYKTS
+615 YMESPQDNPEGFKET
-630 NLINRTKDL
+630 NLINRVKDL
-639 KGKLLMIHGAQD
+639 KGKLLMIHGTQD

-662 IREAVKNGVQMDYF
+662 IREAVNNGIQMDYF
-676 VYPGHEHN
+676 VYPGYQHN
-684 VRGKDRVHLM
+684 VIGKDRVHLM

-700 FDLYLKPEST
+700 FDLYLKPEN
-710 MSKE
+710 SK

>member
-187 SPKGNLIAFYRM
+187 SPKGNLVAFYRM
-199 DQTVVT
+199 DQTAVT

-232 TVRLGVYNPSTQK
+232 IVTLGVYNPSTQK
-245 TIFLET
+245 TTFLET
-251 QPEVDHYLTSVTWSP
+251 HPEVDHYLTSVTWSP

-399 AGTHNVSVSSN
+399 AGTHNVSVSTN

>member
-1 MKKTILLSTLFLS
+1 MS
-14 ASLLAQKKNISMEDA
+14 ASLLAQKKNVTMEDA

-51 NAYTQNVKTAYGEA
+51 NAYTQNVKTSYGEA

-79 FRSSQFENKRI
+79 FRSTQFENKRI
-90 PALNWINDKQA
+90 PSLTWINDKQA
-101 YFSTK
+101 YYSTK
-106 TGYKTITTSGQQAD
+106 TVYKTITNAGQQND
-120 WLKLPDNAENVEFD
+120 WLKLPEKAENVEFD

-155 KTHQVTNDG
+155 KTHQITKDG

-187 SPKGNLIAFYRM
+187 SPKGNLVAFYRM

-232 TVRLGVYNPSTQK
+232 TVTLGVYNPSTQK
-245 TIFLET
+245 TTFLET
-251 QPEVDHYLTSVTWSP
+251 HPEVDHYLTSVTWSP

-286 QYDAIS
+286 QYDAVS

-302 DDAKYVEPQNE
+302 DDAKYVEPQHE
-313 LHFIPG
+313 LYFVPG
-319 KSNEFI
+319 KNNEFI

-360 GENAKKKELL
+360 GENAKKKEFLI
-370 VMTTKDSP
+370 MTTKDSP
-378 KERQLYAV
+378 KDRHLYAV
-386 NWENGKLRKITTD
+386 NWENGKLRKITSD
-399 AGTHNVSVSSN
+399 AGTHNVSVSTN

-455 ENITLKADD
+455 ENVTLKADD

-541 GNVGTTEMND
+541 GNVATTEMND

-565 DADRM
+565 DAERM

-615 YMESPQDNPEGYKTS
+615 YMESPQDNPEGFKNT
-630 NLINRTKDL
+630 NLINRVNDL

-651 NVVVWQHSIDF
+651 NVVVWQHSVDF

-700 FDLYLKPEST
+700 FDLYLKPEGTSQ
-710 MSKE
+710 K